1 MGIDPVTAIIG
12 SSVIGGIGSVVGAS
26 KASKAAKQAAAAQ
39 SDAAQKQVDLSREI
53 YYDQRGLQQPYY
65 QAGLQGMYGNNG
77 LMNLLGFTT
86 PGGGGASQTAN
97 QNQPQNAFASGSY
110 GVGQIG
116 EPQTGPNWNQ
126 YLQDNPDV
134 QQWATTA
141 ASQPYFTKGAGKA
154 ADYNGDGTLSPEEMA
169 RYHYQQYGQGEGRQ
183 TVDYQPQNAFAAST
197 PAQAGQ
203 STGQVG
209 TAQPVNTGAPA
220 ASGEGSMTQTLRQ
233 TPGYQFMQDEAKRN
247 LENSFASRGK
257 LLSGSAMQ
265 ALNAQSLGLADQTY
279 QQSVNNAFN
288 LANIGMGSA
297 AQMQGAGSN
306 YAANAGNA
314 FANMGNAAANGAYGQ
329 ANAWNQGA
337 QGVYGAAMG
346 GLGMYGAY
354 NGWGG
359 TGGGGAPAAA
369 HVGGNNPS
377 PSDIRVKTDIEP
389 AGQRHGHNWYRYRY
403 VWDEPGTLREG
414 VMAQEVMKSRPD
426 AVTEINGVLAVYY
439 DRLFGG

>member
-1 MGIDPVTAIIG
+1 MGIETAIIG
-12 SSVIGGIGSVVGAS
+12 SALLGAGASVVGG
-26 KASKAAKQAAAAQ
+26 SKAASAAKSATAAQ

-86 PGGGGASQTAN
+86 PTGQTASVQPAN
-97 QNQPQNAFASGSY
+97 QNQPVNAFNPSQYASGSY

-116 EPQTGPNWNQ
+116 EPQTGPNWQQ

-134 QQWATTA
+134 AQWAITA
-141 ASQPYFTKGAGKA
+141 ARQPHFTKGAGRA
-154 ADYNGDGTLSPEEMA
+154 ADYNGDGTLSPEEMG

-183 TVDYQPQNAFAAST
+183 VVDYQPQNAFAAST
-197 PAQAGQ
+197 PAQATQ

-209 TAQPVNTGAPA
+209 TAQPVDTGTPA
-220 ASGEGSMTQTLRQ
+220 DPTEGPMTQTLRQ

-257 LLSGSAMQ
+257 LLSGSAMR

-279 QQSVNNAFN
+279 QQALNNQFN
-288 LANIGMGSA
+288 IANLGMGAA
-297 AQMQGAGSN
+297 AQMQGAGN
-306 YAANAGNA
+306 AYAANAGNA

-329 ANAWNQGA
+329 ANAWNAGA

-354 NGWGG
+354 KNGWG
-359 TGGGGAPAAA
+359 
-369 HVGGNNPS
+369 S
-377 PSDIRVKTDIEP
+377 
-389 AGQRHGHNWYRYRY
+389 
-403 VWDEPGTLREG
+403 
-414 VMAQEVMKSRPD
+414 
-426 AVTEINGVLAVYY
+426 
-439 DRLFGG
+439 